1 MIAELQA
8 SGFRNLADSPLLPGP
23 GRHLVLGPNGA
34 GKTSLIEA
42 MYVVATTRSF
52 RTADLARCR
61 RHGARDFRIEARV
74 EAARIG
80 RLQVALGEHGLE
92 RRVDGSR
99 TTLSEH
105 LGVLPVVSFSEADRE
120 VLAGAPAARRRFL
133 DRGMVAERPALIETL
148 SRYRQALAAKRAVLM
163 RGGSDLAAWDALLAH
178 EGARLVAARRRHLER
193 VRRELEQLLEV
204 ADMEATVDLSYRPNP
219 VGLAEA
225 EDAEL
230 EEKIL
235 GHLESIRQRELE
247 QQRTLAGAHRD
258 RVVISW
264 QGADVAGAASAG
276 ERKLC
281 GWMLTLARA
290 RVIARGG
297 RMPLV
302 LFDDADAEL
311 DPSRLALAW
320 SLVAEGLDLFATSSR
335 PEVWEGLERERTWM
349 LRGGRVEET

>member
-8 SGFRNLADSPLLPGP
+8 SGFRNLADSPFAPGP
-23 GRHLVLGPNGA
+23 GRHLIVGPNGA

-52 RTADLARCR
+52 RTADLSRCR
-61 RHGARDFRIEARV
+61 RHGARRFDIEARV

-80 RLQVALGEHGLE
+80 TLHVGFGDQGLE
-92 RRVDGSR
+92 RRVDATR
-99 TTLSEH
+99 TSLAEH

-133 DRGMVAERPALIETL
+133 DRGMVAERPALIEHL
-148 SRYRQALAAKRAVLM
+148 ARYRQALAAKRAVLL
-163 RGGSDLAAWDALLAH
+163 RRGSDLAAWDALLAN
-178 EGARLVAARRRHLER
+178 EGARLVGARRRHLELVR
-193 VRRELEQLLEV
+193 VELEGLRARAAL
-204 ADMEATVDLSYRPNP
+204 DATVDLAYRPNP
-219 VGLAEA
+219 VGLADVG
-225 EDAEL
+225 DADL
-230 EEKIL
+230 EEGIL
-235 GHLESIRQRELE
+235 LHLESIRQREVE
-247 QQRTLAGAHRD
+247 QQRTLAGPHRD

-264 QGADVAGAASAG
+264 QGADVAAAASAG

-297 RMPLV
+297 RLPLV

-311 DPSRLALAW
+311 DPNRLAVAW

-335 PEVWEGLERERTWM
+335 PEVWEGLARERTWA
-349 LRGGRVEET
+349 LRSGCVEET